1 MMMFSGFL
9 QATIVGS
16 LKSVMVVV
24 FTPGKSALQMLQTLS
39 ISPTLPT
46 QPAYHPLLWE
56 EAAASQIV
64 TVVNGK
70 PVICFMKE
78 RSSALGD
85 LVTERSDLVK
95 EVREVTGEPEPE
107 GAGAVTWRRS

>member
-1 MMMFSGFL
+1 M

-24 FTPGKSALQMLQTLS
+24 FTPRKSALQMLQTLS
-39 ISPTLPT
+39 ISPTHPT

-56 EAAASQIV
+56 EAAASQVV

-70 PVICFMKE
+70 SVVCITKE
-78 RSSALGD
+78 RSLALGD

-95 EVREVTGEPEPE
+95 EVR
-107 GAGAVTWRRS
+107 AGDR

>member
-1 MMMFSGFL
+1 MMTFSGFL

-39 ISPTLPT
+39 ISPTHPT
-46 QPAYHPLLWE
+46 QPVYHLLLWE

-70 PVICFMKE
+70 SVVCTTKE

-95 EVREVTGEPEPE
+95 EVR
-107 GAGAVTWRRS
+107 AGDR